1 MLAPRNEAFE
11 IMNEDAMKE
20 LLASPDLMKKF
31 MERITIPQTLEAS
44 DLTDGATIK
53 TSGSETLTVTKV
65 QFQQQ
70 MFWPAKLK
78 KLDRFTTKNKV

>member
-1 MLAPRNEAFE
+1 
-11 IMNEDAMKE
+11 MNEDARKE

-44 DLTDGATIK
+44 DLTNGATIK

-65 QFQQQ
+65 QLQRHRERLFQ
-70 MFWPAKLK
+70 
-78 KLDRFTTKNKV
+78 KVRLVYKE